1 GLSVTTIRTCGAIH
15 PSRSTQFEIQVSLTE
30 ESDVTR
36 FRSVIETA
44 FLNDLA
50 PNGIESFRTLK
61 AEEVKAAAPEVDA
74 AQGALAF
81 QLNLAY
87 PAPTP
92 DVESALRAAGFD
104 KVSVKP
110 TTAEPAK
117 TFDVVGTNSVVKQP
131 EANDVRRAIVQA
143 LGRKKSLTGANL
155 ALSDPWPK
163 SDYVG
168 PKVVKDL
175 KAKAVLALVLSLAA
189 IMVYVKFRFKE

>member
-1 GLSVTTIRTCGAIH
+1 
-15 PSRSTQFEIQVSLTE
+15 
-30 ESDVTR
+30 
-36 FRSVIETA
+36 
-44 FLNDLA
+44 
-50 PNGIESFRTLK
+50 
-61 AEEVKAAAPEVDA
+61 
-74 AQGALAF
+74 
-81 QLNLAY
+81 
-87 PAPTP
+87 
-92 DVESALRAAGFD
+92 VESALRAAGFD

-175 KAKAVLALVLSLAA
+175 KANAVLALVLSLAA
-189 IMVYVKFRFKE
+189 IMVYVKFRFKEFKYGLGTVLSLLHDITVPLGIITFFDAAHIVDAKMNLSMLAAFLTIVGYSVN